1 MSGSF
6 VIIQTSSKNRRE
18 HGKHSGKTAV
28 ASGISTGLSTHNP
41 GELNCA
47 FQMCLRT
54 IRRDITVLS
63 CTYPI
68 TMLQGAGGGVFIAKS
83 FRLGTRYL
91 TDDQCRLLEKLSAT
105 LEGTELKTMQ
115 SILKKFKR
123 PRV

>member
-1 MSGSF
+1 ME
-6 VIIQTSSKNRRE
+6 N
-18 HGKHSGKTAV
+18 TAV
-28 ASGISTGLSTHNP
+28 RRQLILEYLPDCQHTTA
-41 GELNCA
+41 GELSCA
-47 FQMCLRT
+47 FQVCSRT

-91 TDDQCRLLEKLSAT
+91 TDEQCRLLEKLSAT